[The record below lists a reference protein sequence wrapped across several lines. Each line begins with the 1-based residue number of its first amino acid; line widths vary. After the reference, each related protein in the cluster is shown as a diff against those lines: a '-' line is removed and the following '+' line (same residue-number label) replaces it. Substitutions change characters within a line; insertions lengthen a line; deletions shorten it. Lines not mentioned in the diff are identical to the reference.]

1 MTTECLNP
9 NERNCADARRLPDR
23 PKPWASGIR
32 QANLIHLLPKIM
44 CNSLTY
50 YFEHGG
56 EIARVQQQ
64 NYLGLSEIISFRFA

>member
-1 MTTECLNP
+1 MKET
-9 NERNCADARRLPDR
+9 ARMQRDR
-23 PKPWASGIR
+23 PKPWASEVC

-50 YFEHGG
+50 YFEHGW